1 MSSFRLAPLL
11 TDEQLKTIDDAALRI
26 LSETGVAV
34 PHSEV
39 LDVLR
44 SKKGI
49 EVDGEIVRFEP
60 SLVKKNIKGTEGCKE
75 YLTPVIAGAYSVNYL
90 EPSADKPRYANKD
103 DLIRSIK
110 QADALDMGVCGPVV
124 PLDVPGPQQEI
135 VMERLTHE
143 YARHSYGAGQATSA
157 AAAEASYQMHKALG
171 RSNSLELWVNSPLKL
186 DSKGLGIIWKLRH
199 LKPNIRVV
207 NVAVQGQS
215 APIFLSG
222 LLAQSSAECFAGM
235 AVMHLL
241 DMGGAVNYRHDAFGC
256 YSVDMQSG
264 TVLCNGPVYLQLSIL
279 RTELARHN
287 GIVRPSAKA
296 LLTQAKQPGI
306 QATLEKAS
314 QSVVMEMANA
324 YCHMAAGALATDGIF
339 SPLQLMIDHE
349 ILSWIEAA
357 ARPICVSEEDLS
369 LDIIA
374 EVGPGGSFFDHMST
388 VQHMREVIWKP
399 ELLSQNSLCNWL
411 NEGMP
416 TVMEKA
422 HDQLS
427 SLELSEEPVVSP
439 DIQKELQKIE
449 QYFLAKI

>member
-1 MSSFRLAPLL
+1 MSSLRLQSVLAEEELAR
-11 TDEQLKTIDDAALRI
+11 IDGAAIKI
-26 LSETGVAV
+26 LESVGVSV
-34 PHSEV
+34 PHSQV
-39 LDVLR
+39 RDVLGGC
-44 SKKGI
+44 SGV
-49 EVDGEIVRFEP
+49 EVNGEIVRFEP
-60 SLVKKNIKGTEGCKE
+60 SLVRDQIQDTKGCEE
-75 YLTPVIAGAYSVNYL
+75 YFTPVIAGAYSPNYL
-90 EPSADKPRYANKD
+90 DPQTDKLRYATKD
-103 DLIRSIK
+103 DLIKLIK
-110 QADALDMGVCGPVV
+110 QADALDFGVCAPVV
-124 PLDVPGPQQEI
+124 PMDIPAPQQEI
-135 VMERLTHE
+135 MMELLTHE